1 MQLQHAS
8 PFGLSVD
15 DSASCGVRRHRHSS
29 SSSSS
34 VAVAAA
40 VEAEAE
46 AAATTAAVVP
56 K

>member
-29 SSSSS
+29 SSSS

-40 VEAEAE
+40 
-46 AAATTAAVVP
+46 AVAVRSSSST
-56 K
+56 